1 MSDSDHTLQN
11 ALSKAAAA
19 LGRDRGKRNE
29 SIAER
34 IIAIRKER
42 NEALTEVRRLRNEVR
57 QLRHGAYT
65 TAPGQVNVDRI
76 LRDSE
81 KRL

>member
-1 MSDSDHTLQN
+1 MSNYDPALQN
-11 ALSKAAAA
+11 ALTKAAEA

-29 SIAER
+29 SLAER
-34 IIAIRKER
+34 IIAIRRER
-42 NEALTEVRRLRNEVR
+42 NEALTEVRRLRTEVR

-65 TAPGQVNVDRI
+65 TAPGQISVDRI